1 MSDANVFV
9 HQRFWALVLFSVIL
23 PAAIFVTLFV
33 RREFSK
39 RTVLV
44 FGLLLV
50 GLAALDIFLLH
61 ALSVSA
67 RKTVSLADDLV
78 FASELRIALY
88 LLPAAFGTLGI
99 NMVSHVLMHFLKQ
112 KELRFEA
119 HHASASASAS
129 APAPDPA
136 ALPVQARAAAP
147 MRRTR
152 RTPRV
157 AHRTHRRVSL
167 PRANVPAP

>member
-1 MSDANVFV
+1 MSDATVFV
-9 HQRFWALVLFSVIL
+9 EQRFWALVLFSVVL

-39 RTVLV
+39 RAVLI
-44 FGLLLV
+44 FGLLLIC
-50 GLAALDIFLLH
+50 LAAVDIVLLH

-67 RKTVSLADDLV
+67 RKTASLADDLV

-88 LLPAAFGTLGI
+88 ILPAAFGTLGI
-99 NMVSHVLMHFLKQ
+99 NMVSHVLMHYLKQ

-119 HHASASASAS
+119 HHASAAVPEIAV
-129 APAPDPA
+129 
-136 ALPVQARAAAP
+136 LPVLARPAAP

-152 RTPRV
+152 RGPKLS
-157 AHRTHRRVSL
+157 HRTHRRVSR
-167 PRANVPAP
+167 PRTNVPAS